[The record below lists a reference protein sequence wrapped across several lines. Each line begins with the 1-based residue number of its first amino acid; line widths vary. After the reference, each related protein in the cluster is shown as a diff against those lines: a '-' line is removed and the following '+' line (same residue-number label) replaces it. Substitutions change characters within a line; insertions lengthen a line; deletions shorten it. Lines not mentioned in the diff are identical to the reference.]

1 MFKINRCVKCERHMS
16 FNNKNSLKTPVLLFK
31 GGFCGNN
38 IFNFNITF
46 KYLK

>member
-1 MFKINRCVKCERHMS
+1 MFKIHRFVKCERHMS
-16 FNNKNSLKTPVLLFK
+16 FNNKNSFKTPVLLFK

-38 IFNFNITF
+38 NFNITF